1 MKRNEKTIVII
12 SALLIILATAIL
24 FTPNISSTLKT
35 ILEIG
40 LVALFVVIANN
51 LLKPLKANRNY
62 ARVATKSVAIV
73 LIATLIVSFNLG
85 LILGFTRTFF
95 PPNLEIFL
103 FGILPT
109 IGIILASEFLR
120 KIIVGSAYDNKIML
134 TLITVGLAIV
144 GLSVETH
151 MGTINSIESAFII
164 TCTAILP
171 VLAESLLSTYM
182 MKRAGMMP
190 VLAYRLAR
198 GLYLFILPIAP
209 EFGQY
214 LFSVLWVVAPFLVYR
229 LVRRDLPDDIIKQG
243 GKIDKS
249 KNNIKRNI
257 SIITVP
263 ILVFLLTLTILIS
276 GIFRYKM
283 IAIATGSMSPVF
295 DRGDAVI
302 YDKESEL
309 EEGDVM
315 AFLHGGEIITH
326 RIIKIEEDGKKKVY
340 YTKGD
345 ANMTADNYEVV
356 ENLVLGKVTC
366 VIKYIGLP
374 TVWFNEAI
382 GNL

>member
-1 MKRNEKTIVII
+1 MKRNEKAIIVISI
-12 SALLIILATAIL
+12 LLVILATVIL

-40 LVALFVVIANN
+40 LVVLFAVASNN

-62 ARVATKSVAIV
+62 AKIATKSVAII
-73 LIATLIVSFNLG
+73 LIVALIVSFNIG
-85 LILGFTRTFF
+85 LVVGFTRTFF
-95 PPNLEIFL
+95 PPNLEML
-103 FGILPT
+103 LYGVLPT
-109 IGIILASEFLR
+109 VGIIIASEFLR
-120 KIIVGSAYDNKIML
+120 RILVGSAYESKLML
-134 TLITVGLAIV
+134 ILITIALIIV

-151 MGTINSIESAFII
+151 LYAIDSIESAFIV

-171 VLAESLLSTYM
+171 VVAEGALSTYM

-190 VLAYRLAR
+190 TLVYRLAR
-198 GLYLFILPIAP
+198 GLYLYILPIAP
-209 EFGQY
+209 AFSQY
-214 LFSVLWVVAPFLVYR
+214 LYSVLWVVVPFLVYR
-229 LVRRDLPDDIIKQG
+229 LVRRDLPDEIVKQG

-249 KNNIKRNI
+249 KNNLKRNL

-263 ILVFLLTLTILIS
+263 ILLLLITLTVLIS

-283 IAIATGSMSPVF
+283 IAVASGSMSPVF

-302 YDKESEL
+302 YDKESTL

-326 RIIKIEEDGKKKVY
+326 RIIKIEDGKGKIY

-356 ENLVLGKVTC
+356 EGLVLGKVTC
-366 VIKYIGLP
+366 VIKYVGLP